1 MNSKYVITF
10 HILCVLTIDDADLV
24 DALTLK
30 CHSVKTVIY
39 YDGYKMRKIQVQIL
53 LFDSKNNQIIH
64 VYILCFHVC

>member
-39 YDGYKMRKIQVQIL
+39 YDGYKMRKIQV
-53 LFDSKNNQIIH
+53 
-64 VYILCFHVC
+64 